1 MAMRPVWLVLGL
13 AVAAASAAPQPSHAS
28 RIVCWTDEHGR
39 RACGDRVPP
48 QYAKQERQVYDSA
61 GRLIET
67 RPRQKTFEEA
77 EEERRRVAELEARR
91 KRAQEQSAYDRF
103 LLTTFTSADELEK
116 SRDNR
121 LATLDGRL
129 GLAEESLE
137 QNAKGIEQ
145 LKSQVAD
152 AEAEGRAV
160 PVRLTRQLREFE
172 QNFESNRQVV
182 DKLREEREAIRAK
195 FDQDIERY
203 RALTGKPE
211 PLQSADT
218 LVPEAGPED

>member
-77 EEERRRVAELEARR
+77 EEERRRTAELEARR

-103 LLTTFTSADELEK
+103 LLTTFTS
-116 SRDNR
+116 
-121 LATLDGRL
+121 
-129 GLAEESLE
+129 EESLE
-137 QNAKGIEQ
+137 QNEKGIEQ
-145 LKSQVAD
+145 LESQIAD
-152 AEAEGRAV
+152 VEAEGRAV

-172 QNFESNRQVV
+172 QSFESNRQVV
-182 DKLREEREAIRAK
+182 DKLREEREAIRVK

-203 RALTGKPE
+203 RALTGMAE
-211 PLQSADT
+211 PLQPADT
-218 LVPEAGPED
+218 LVPETEPEG